1 MKPKRG
7 VQSFLDLEAVETED
21 GKMLN
26 NLKLV
31 NNRDISALDDSAD
44 DSESTSEETNS
55 GAGNQNTTSEED
67 NWITRLSRDFVM
79 KKWIC
84 IYLDS
89 LFS

>member
-1 MKPKRG
+1 M
-7 VQSFLDLEAVETED
+7 DLEAVETED

>member
-1 MKPKRG
+1 M
-7 VQSFLDLEAVETED
+7 DLEAVVTED

-55 GAGNQNTTSEED
+55 GAGNQNTTSEEE
-67 NWITRLSRDFVM
+67 N
-79 KKWIC
+79 
-84 IYLDS
+84 
-89 LFS
+89 